1 MIWILITVCIATV
14 MFGVRLFRIKQ
25 QLRKITTQLHDRTSG
40 STEKKVTVSLIDN
53 DLNKLAAAINRNLNL
68 QKSLRIEVRR
78 NDLQLKDSIANLS
91 HDLRTPLTSILGYLQ
106 LSRNPECPVE
116 KREDYLKTVDDKAHA
131 LKAMINSLYELSV
144 LDVNETLLNEEK
156 FDLNILVTD
165 VLVGQY
171 ELFQKHGI
179 SLQVNLPDYPIW
191 ISGDHVACTR
201 IVQNLL
207 NNTILYAKE
216 KADIVLTKEDAYAIL
231 SIRNPAPNLSQDDI
245 DHLFDRFYTADK
257 SRKSSGTGLGLYIV
271 KTLLMKMKGKI
282 VGISLNSQILCIEI
296 GFILSS

>member
-1 MIWILITVCIATV
+1 MIWILIAVCIATV

-25 QLRKITTQLHDRTSG
+25 QLRKITTQLHERTSG
-40 STEKKVTVSLIDN
+40 STEKKVTISLIDS

-171 ELFQKHGI
+171 ELFQECGI
-179 SLQVNLPDYPIW
+179 SLQVDLPDYPIW
-191 ISGDHVACTR
+191 ISGDRFACTR

-207 NNTILYAKE
+207 NNTIRYAKE
-216 KADIVLTKEDAYAIL
+216 KADIVLTKDDSYALL

-271 KTLLMKMKGKI
+271 KTLLAKMKGKI
-282 VGISLNSQILCIEI
+282 VCVSLNNQILCIEV

>member
-1 MIWILITVCIATV
+1 MIWILIMVCIATV

-40 STEKKVTVSLIDN
+40 STEKKVTISLIDS
-53 DLNKLAAAINRNLNL
+53 DLNNLAAAINLNLNL

-116 KREDYLKTVDDKAHA
+116 KRENYLKTVDDKAHA
-131 LKAMINSLYELSV
+131 LKSMIDSLYELSV
-144 LDVNETLLNEEK
+144 LDVKETLLNEEK
-156 FDLNILVTD
+156 FDLNILVSD

-171 ELFQKHGI
+171 ELFQKSGI
-179 SLQVNLPDYPIW
+179 SLRVNLPDYPIW
-191 ISGDHVACTR
+191 ISGDRVACTR

-207 NNTILYAKE
+207 NNTMLYAKE
-216 KADIVLTKEDAYAIL
+216 KADIILTKEDSYAL
-231 SIRNPAPNLSQDDI
+231 LLIRNPAPNLSQDDI
-245 DHLFDRFYTADK
+245 DHLFERFYTADK
-257 SRKSSGTGLGLYIV
+257 SRKNSGTGLGLYIV
-271 KTLLMKMKGKI
+271 KTLLTKMKGKI
-282 VGISLNSQILCIEI
+282 VCVSLNNQILCIEV
-296 GFILSS
+296 GFILSR

>member
-1 MIWILITVCIATV
+1 MTLILIAVCIVAV

-25 QLRKITTQLHDRTSG
+25 QLRNITTQLHERTSG
-40 STEKKVTVSLIDN
+40 STEKKVTVSLIDS
-53 DLNKLAAAINRNLNL
+53 DLNKLAAAINCNLNL
-68 QKSLRIEVRR
+68 QKSLQIEVQR

-106 LSRNPECPVE
+106 LSRNPECTEE

-131 LKAMINSLYELSV
+131 LKSMINSLYELSV
-144 LDVNETLLNEEK
+144 LDVKETLLNEEK

-165 VLVGQY
+165 VLAGQY
-171 ELFQKHGI
+171 ELFQKRGI
-179 SLQVNLPDYPIW
+179 NLLVNLTDYPIW
-191 ISGDHVACTR
+191 ISGDRVACTR

-207 NNTILYAKE
+207 NNTICYAKE
-216 KADIVLTKEDAYAIL
+216 KADIVLTKEDSYALL

-257 SRKSSGTGLGLYIV
+257 SRKSTGTGLGLYIV
-271 KTLLMKMKGKI
+271 KTLLTKMKGKI
-282 VGISLNSQILCIEI
+282 VCISLNNQILCIEV
-296 GFILSS
+296 GFILSK